1 MTSLTRIP
9 ACFALATAL
18 ALTGLVPDAAARSRA
33 ADRLVQEQIAAGCGE
48 GTGGQ
53 FAPGAVIE
61 RDLTGDGR
69 DDLIISHEGLTCGS
83 AGRSAFCG
91 MRTCAVLLYVR
102 EGDLLRKQKDV
113 LSIGVS
119 VTSGDPPAIQLTGN
133 DFQPRTMR
141 WNGRSF
147 VFE

>member
-18 ALTGLVPDAAARSRA
+18 ALTGLAPNAAARSQA
-33 ADRLVQEQIAAGCGE
+33 TDWLVQEQITAGCGE
-48 GTGGQ
+48 GNSGQ
-53 FAPGAVIE
+53 FAPGAVLE
-61 RDLTGDGR
+61 RDLTGDGK
-69 DDLIISHEGLTCGS
+69 DDLLISHEGLACGS
-83 AGRSAFCG
+83 GGRSAFCG

-102 EGDLLRKQKDV
+102 EGDLLRKHKDV

-119 VTSGDPPAIQLTGN
+119 VTSGDPPAIELTGD

-147 VFE
+147 AFE